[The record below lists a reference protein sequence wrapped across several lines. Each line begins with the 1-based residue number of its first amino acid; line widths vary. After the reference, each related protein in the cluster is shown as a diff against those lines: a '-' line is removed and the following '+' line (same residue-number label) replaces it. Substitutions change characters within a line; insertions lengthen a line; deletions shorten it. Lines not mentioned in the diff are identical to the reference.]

1 MKTWVKRLVIIFS
14 VMVVSVCFSIMI
26 DRAIYRYD
34 GHYEMLFSG
43 EPIFL
48 DGSEVLYIEDC
59 ILEDNRL
66 TITGGDPRFAV
77 NGSGEEISTIQL
89 TFSEPVPEDVG
100 IQVFYEMAG
109 EGMSEKNSRYATIE
123 AGTTEERVRLPQ
135 AVYSVLRFDIEKD
148 VCLQHIYAGT
158 EEKQYMSYKP
168 HVFRLFVFFC
178 SVFIP
183 VCIGVLKLIR
193 RKDQKVI
200 PEGGKKC

>member
-109 EGMSEKNSRYATIE
+109 EGMSEKNSRYTTIE